1 MTRIIVKELVWDKV
15 NLEHIKKHNVSK
27 EEAEEAKNFILHWK
41 THTNRYLVVSRVGS
55 RLISMVLNR
64 KSTGIYYPV
73 TARDSGKNERRR
85 VYAKEKK
92 QNS

>member
-1 MTRIIVKELVWDKV
+1 MTRIVVKKLIWDDW

-27 EEAEEAKNFILHWK
+27 EEAEKAKNFILHWK
-41 THTNRYLVVSRVGS
+41 THTKRYLVVSRVGS

-73 TARDSGKNERRR
+73 TVRDSGKNERRR
-85 VYAKEKK
+85 VYDKEKK
-92 QNS
+92 QNP